1 VILFHLLWRKLLVV
15 YLHIWCLFT

>member
-15 YLHIWCLFT
+15 YLHIWYLFT